1 MAASKLFLAAAA
13 TAFAATAAHAADGAA
28 VYGQVCIACH
38 QAGATGAPGLA
49 PALTG
54 TLAARADAA
63 PVRAYLASVVV
74 HGLSGRIV
82 VDGTTFNSAMPAQA
96 QLSDD
101 EVAAVLTHVVNGL
114 AGKAVPAFTADE
126 VKAARAATP
135 TAKDLRARREALLAK

>member
-1 MAASKLFLAAAA
+1 MAARNFLLAAAA
-13 TAFAATAAHAADGAA
+13 VLAAPALHAADGAA

-49 PALTG
+49 PSLTG
-54 TLAARADAA
+54 SLSARADAA

-101 EVAAVLTHVVNGL
+101 EVAAVLTHVVGGL
-114 AGKAVPAFTADE
+114 AGRSVPAFTAAE
-126 VKAARAATP
+126 VAAARAAKP
-135 TAKDLRARREALLAK
+135 SAKDLRTQREALVAK